1 MSLEHKLATL
11 PTRPGVYLMK
21 NEAGEIIYVGK
32 AKNLRSRVRSYFQRS
47 RDHSPKVRV
56 MVSHITDFDYIVT
69 DSEVE
74 ALILENNL
82 IKEHAPRYNV
92 RLKDDKTYPYIK
104 VTLNE
109 HFPRVLLVRRR
120 LNDGARYFGPYTDV
134 KAVRETLD
142 FLRAIFPVRTCRKDI
157 KPGASDRPCLNYH
170 LGRCEAPCA
179 SLVSLE
185 DYRAM
190 IDEVVAFLEGKVEHV
205 IPKLTA
211 KMQEA
216 ADKLEYERA
225 ARLRD
230 QIYAIRK
237 MAERQKIVAEHRED
251 QDFLGCARVGDL
263 ACVQIFFVR
272 DGKVVGR
279 DHFLLDCSPEEDER
293 EILAAFIKQ
302 FYAQAA
308 YIPRF
313 IFLPLELDEPDILE
327 SWLSDLRGS
336 RVYLH
341 VPKRGA
347 KKELVEMVMEN
358 ANTVLEVAR
367 SRQERREADIAEAL
381 KQLEEVLGLEAPPS
395 RIEAFDI
402 SNTQGKDMV
411 ASMVVM
417 VDGKLVGDEYRRFR
431 IRSVQDGPNDYLAM
445 QEVISRRFRRG
456 LQEQAEGGEGKFS
469 TFPDLVLIDGGKGQL
484 NAAIQIRDELG
495 LDIPFISLAERM
507 EEVFV
512 EGRSEPVN
520 LPRNTKGSLLL
531 QRLRDEAHRFAL
543 TYHRNLRGK
552 SSRSSILDQIPGVGP
567 KRKKALLRHF
577 GSVKAIRE
585 ASVEDLCKVEGI
597 NRKVAEEI
605 YQYMQ
610 GAEGGV

>member
-263 ACVQIFFVR
+263 ACVQVFFVR

>member
-263 ACVQIFFVR
+263 ACVQVFFVR

-495 LDIPFISLAERM
+495 LDIPFISLADRM

>member
-82 IKEHAPRYNV
+82 IKEYAPRYNV

-237 MAERQKIVAEHRED
+237 MTERQKIVAEHRED

>member
-82 IKEHAPRYNV
+82 IKEYAPRYNV

-263 ACVQIFFVR
+263 ACVQVFFVR

>member
-32 AKNLRSRVRSYFQRS
+32 AKNLRNRVRSYFQRAK
-47 RDHSPKVRV
+47 DHAPKVRV
-56 MVSHITDFDYIVT
+56 MVSHITDLEYIVT

-74 ALILENNL
+74 ALILESNL

-109 HFPRVLLVRRR
+109 HFPRVLLVRSRV
-120 LNDGARYFGPYTDV
+120 NDGARYFGPYTDV

-142 FLRAIFPVRTCRKDI
+142 FLRAVFPVRTCRKDI

-179 SLVSLE
+179 GLISKE
-185 DYRAM
+185 AYGAM
-190 IDEVVAFLEGKVEHV
+190 IDEVIAFLEGKVEHV
-205 IPKLTA
+205 IPKLTQ
-211 KMQEA
+211 KMQAA
-216 ADKLEYERA
+216 ADKLEYEKA
-225 ARLRD
+225 ARIRD
-230 QIYAIRK
+230 QIQAIQK
-237 MAERQKIVAEHRED
+237 MAERQKIVAHHGED
-251 QDFLGCARVGDL
+251 QDFLGYARVSDL
-263 ACVQIFFVR
+263 ACVQVFFVR
-272 DGKVVGR
+272 EGKVVGR
-279 DHFLLDCSPEEDER
+279 DHFLLDCSTEEDEP
-293 EILAAFIKQ
+293 EILGAFIKQ

-308 YIPRF
+308 YIPKS
-313 IFLPLELDEPDILE
+313 IFLPLELDEPEVLE

-347 KKELVEMVMEN
+347 KKALVDMVMEN
-358 ANTVLEVAR
+358 ANTVLQVAR
-367 SRQERREADIAEAL
+367 SREERREADIAEAL
-381 KQLEEVLGLEAPPS
+381 QQLEEVLGLEAPPA
-395 RIEAFDI
+395 RIEAYDI
-402 SNTQGKDMV
+402 SNTQGKEIV

-417 VDGKLVGDEYRRFR
+417 IEGKLAGDEYRRFR
-431 IRSVQDGPNDYLAM
+431 IREVQDGPNDYRSM
-445 QEVISRRFRRG
+445 QEVIGRRFRRG
-456 LQEQAEGGEGKFS
+456 LQERADGEDGKFAA
-469 TFPDLVLIDGGKGQL
+469 FPDLVLIDGGKGQL
-484 NAAIQIRDELG
+484 SAAIQVRDELG
-495 LDIPFISLAERM
+495 LDIPFISLAERL

-512 EGRSEPVN
+512 EGQSLPVN

-552 SSRSSILDQIPGVGP
+552 ASRSSVLDHIPGVGP

-577 GSVKAIRE
+577 GTVKAIRE
-585 ASVEDLCKVEGI
+585 ASVEDLCQVEGI

-605 YQYMQ
+605 YQHMH
-610 GAEGGV
+610 GAEGGA

>member
-237 MAERQKIVAEHRED
+237 MTERQKIVAEHRED

-263 ACVQIFFVR
+263 ACVQVFFVR